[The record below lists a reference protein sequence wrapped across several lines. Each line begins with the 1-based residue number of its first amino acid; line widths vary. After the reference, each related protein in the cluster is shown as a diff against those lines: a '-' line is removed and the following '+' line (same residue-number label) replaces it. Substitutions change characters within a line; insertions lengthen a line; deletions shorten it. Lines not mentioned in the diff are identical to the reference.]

1 MRIVY
6 QLQELNQDTYTWIMI
21 AGSIYLSRCVEM
33 LLEKQNIQSA
43 DPGFR
48 QPQYRIVKQ
57 TPGLYPEVINHNYII
72 S

>member
-1 MRIVY
+1 
-6 QLQELNQDTYTWIMI
+6 MI